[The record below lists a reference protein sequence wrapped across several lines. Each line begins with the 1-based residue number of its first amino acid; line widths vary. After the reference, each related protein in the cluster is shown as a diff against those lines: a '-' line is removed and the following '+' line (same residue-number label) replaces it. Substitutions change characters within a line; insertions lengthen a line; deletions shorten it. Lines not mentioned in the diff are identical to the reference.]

1 MENAVFYTLIVVGV
15 FVCVVYRLL
24 KRALARK
31 NKRKDTGNVD
41 GGCMS
46 DPRLLPFDKG
56 VTAISVLFP
65 LVGLWVLGLSRKYN
79 RHAAVGDWET
89 ANECVRKVA
98 KVKTWWFIPL
108 CLLAFIIGIV
118 AIVLMLL
125 LIDSFMD

>member
-15 FVCVVYRLL
+15 FVCVIYRLI

-31 NKRKDTGNVD
+31 DQRKDTGESN
-41 GGCMS
+41 GGS
-46 DPRLLPFDKG
+46 APDPRLLPFDKNAT
-56 VTAISVLFP
+56 VISSFFP
-65 LVGLWVLGLSRKYN
+65 LIALWVLGLRRKYN

-118 AIVLMLL
+118 AIVQILL
-125 LIDSFMD
+125 LIDSCMK